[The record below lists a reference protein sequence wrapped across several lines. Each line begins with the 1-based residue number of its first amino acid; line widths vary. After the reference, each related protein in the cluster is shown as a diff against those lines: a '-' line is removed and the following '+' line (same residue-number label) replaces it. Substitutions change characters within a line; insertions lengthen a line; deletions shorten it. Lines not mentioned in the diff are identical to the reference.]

1 MFDVE
6 VLSKR
11 IAERHEIELF
21 GKTYAVKNCVRILER
36 DIIKLCVI
44 LVSEESEMSVFIDL
58 RDYPKGE
65 KHV

>member
-6 VLSKR
+6 VLSKH

-21 GKTYAVKNCVRILER
+21 GKKYTVKNCVRILER
-36 DIIKLCVI
+36 DIIKLCVV
-44 LVSEESEMSVFIDL
+44 LGSEDSEMSVFIDL
-58 RDYPKGE
+58 REYQRGE